1 MQIQELHSWFFFFFC
16 SLKAIL
22 FPSRLI
28 EVQIP
33 RKSPAKCSKY
43 KILSWDLRRAA
54 EWMDFMTSKCL
65 TWSPMWVISSK
76 VAVYKLDSDGGGG
89 VGRRERMRR
98 EGARGLGL
106 QILYLLCCHCR
117 ATLLLEAQ
125 SSKWA
130 YLSVIWIRH
139 SFVFKTPFSD

>member
-1 MQIQELHSWFFFFFC
+1 MQIRELHSWFFFFL

-33 RKSPAKCSKY
+33 RKSPAKCLKY
-43 KILSWDLRRAA
+43 KTLSWDLRRAA

-76 VAVYKLDSDGGGG
+76 VAVYKLDSDGGVLDSCHLKRDHHTGSMDMTWPF
-89 VGRRERMRR
+89 RRN
-98 EGARGLGL
+98 ADSPAPP
-106 QILYLLCCHCR
+106 QTY
-117 ATLLLEAQ
+117 
-125 SSKWA
+125 
-130 YLSVIWIRH
+130 WIRICIVSTSPLIH
-139 SFVFKTPFSD
+139 VHINIWEAIA